1 MVTRSRVVLAATM
14 ILIIG
19 IDLLVLF
26 TGVLSGP
33 RERRALRNELDET
46 LIEYGEIVTASH
58 EDTNAHRGVALQ
70 GLTTINAFL
79 PIARTPGGVEAAE
92 ERWPSVRASLAAGKE
107 SSTRLAPLTA
117 KIINQAEFTLE
128 TIAKRREVTKD
139 GEELSLLNA
148 LEVAMGSLIETHGK
162 YAELNS
168 VIVDGYATYDT
179 LGKVIDTFFAQLDAG
194 RFRNVQD
201 AADVYSFRTE
211 DFIGP
216 INTLQERLNDLQEAA
231 DLSAARTAEAFILY
245 EQLAAS

>member
-1 MVTRSRVVLAATM
+1 M
-14 ILIIG
+14 ILILG

-33 RERRALRNELDET
+33 RDRRALRNELDET

-58 EDTNAHRGVALQ
+58 EETNAHREVALQ

-79 PIARTPGGVEAAE
+79 PIARTAGGIEAAS
-92 ERWPSVRASLAAGKE
+92 ERWPSVRGSLVAGKE
-107 SSTRLAPLTA
+107 SSIRLAPLTA
-117 KIINQAEFTLE
+117 KIINQGEFTLE
-128 TIAKRREVTKD
+128 TITKRREVTED
-139 GEELSLLNA
+139 EEELSLLNA

-162 YAELNS
+162 YGELNS
-168 VIVDGYATYDT
+168 VIVEGYATYDR
-179 LGKVIDTFFAQLDAG
+179 LGGVIDAFFAQLDDG
-194 RFRNVQD
+194 RFRNDQD

-216 INTLQERLNDLQEAA
+216 INTLQGRLNDLQEAA

-245 EQLAAS
+245 EELVAS